1 MFGIGVPELILILV
15 VGLIVFGPGKL
26 PEVAR
31 SLGKGIREFK
41 KATNVLSQAINAP
54 EQAPVQQQAAAQP
67 QQPAQQQAAATASPA
82 EAQPAAPVN
91 PVAAQPYPAN
101 QQAPTAPQAAAAEQP
116 AAAPSYQA
124 PTQESVRQQI
134 QDQAGKKAE

>member
-54 EQAPVQQQAAAQP
+54 EQAPVQQQATAQP
-67 QQPAQQQAAATASPA
+67 QQPAAPQPAATAAPA
-82 EAQPAAPVN
+82 ETQPAAPVN

-101 QQAPTAPQAAAAEQP
+101 QQAPVAAEAPKTAEQP
-116 AAAPSYQA
+116 AAPAYQA
-124 PTQESVRQQI
+124 PTQDSVRQQI